1 MCPSLFDE
9 STVDPKNYPNYEEF
23 VEAVAFGKAEE
34 VYERL
39 KNDEKKPDL
48 IISAD
53 TIVTLDGKIF
63 GKPKTKDVAFQMLN
77 ELKAKGHVV
86 YTGCVLKFHDK
97 TVKFTEHTK
106 VYFGK
111 LTEAQIQAYVDTNE
125 PLDKVNLYFC
135 AALIEFMNFFVIG
148 WWIRHSRCR
157 WMLNRED

>member
-1 MCPSLFDE
+1 MFDE

-53 TIVTLDGKIF
+53 TIVALDGKIF
-63 GKPKTKDVAFQMLN
+63 GKPKTQDVAFKMLN
-77 ELKAKGHVV
+77 ELKGKRHVV
-86 YTGCVLKFHDK
+86 YTGCVLKFHDQ
-97 TVKFTEHTK
+97 TVKFTEHAN

-111 LTEAQIQAYVDTNE
+111 LTEAQIQAYVDTND
-125 PLDKVNLYFC
+125 PLDKVF
-135 AALIEFMNFFVIG
+135 
-148 WWIRHSRCR
+148 
-157 WMLNRED
+157 